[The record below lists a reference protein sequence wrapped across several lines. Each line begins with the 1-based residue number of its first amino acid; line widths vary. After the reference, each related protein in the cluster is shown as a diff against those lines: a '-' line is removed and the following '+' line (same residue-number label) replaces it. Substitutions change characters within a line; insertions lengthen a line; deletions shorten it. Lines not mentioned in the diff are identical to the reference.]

1 MGIDR
6 GRRARIL
13 TTLATAGLLA
23 VVAVFVPPTVGTV
36 HAADDFLR
44 VSADT
49 TYRVDT
55 ADRLVR
61 VRIDLSMTNLRPN
74 TVSRTSLGTTT
85 TRYYFD
91 RFLFAVPAEARSLV
105 STSGGARLAST
116 VRARDGYRAVTVRFP
131 NLFYRASR
139 SIRVEFTL
147 PGGKPRT
154 SNDIRVGPA
163 FTTFTAWAWGDAGRS
178 TVRILLPKGFDDEG
192 YGKDVTQRSRPDRV
206 ELSSGTIRDP
216 DEWYRVVI
224 ADRPSALTDLRIEP
238 DGRGVVIQAWPED
251 TVWRDRVADVLEKG
265 LPVLEEMIG
274 LPWPVSGDLT
284 VSEVHAP
291 LLHGYAGFYD
301 AATDDITMSEDLDDQ
316 TILHEASH
324 AWFNGDLI
332 RDRWIDEGLA
342 EYYADRARQQLG
354 LSDEFAPTTVQPTD
368 TGAFPLNVWPDPARI
383 EDEKAD
389 AQERF
394 GYGAAYTVILR
405 IAQDIGNDGMRA
417 VLAAADAGENPYA
430 GDEGAETTGARSDWR
445 RFLDLV
451 EERGDTE
458 TADDLFSR
466 WVVPPADRGLLR
478 TREAARDAYAALDAA
493 GAEWAVPRG
502 VRAHMSLWRFDDA
515 TKLMDAA
522 EPVLSLRDELADA
535 AADLELQTPPDI
547 EKPFESA
554 ITDKDLDEVEAT
566 IQERLHAATA
576 VVGARGALASPRTP
590 LATLGLLGETPDAG
604 YVAARSALEGGDVA
618 GATAGAA
625 ATMSLLAGAE
635 SIGTTRAIVIA
646 AVVIGLLLLLAF
658 VVLWRRRR
666 RRLATAAGPAPD
678 SGSSV
683 DSAVANA
690 STTLPPTPE
699 PAGVVA
705 PEVASTPSDPARG
718 AEPD

>member
-1 MGIDR
+1 MTIDR
-6 GRRARIL
+6 GRRARGL
-13 TTLATAGLLA
+13 ATLAMAGLLA
-23 VVAVFVPPTVGTV
+23 VVAVFVPPTAATV
-36 HAADDFLR
+36 QAAEDFLR

-55 ADRLVR
+55 GDRLVR
-61 VRIDLSMTNLRPN
+61 VRIDFTMTNLQPN
-74 TVSRTSLGTTT
+74 TVRRTSLGTTT
-85 TRYYFD
+85 TRYYFNQ
-91 RFLFAVPAEARSLV
+91 FLFPVPAEARSLV
-105 STSGGARLAST
+105 STSGGSRLASS

-154 SNDIRVGPA
+154 SSDIRVGSA

-178 TVRILLPKGFDDEG
+178 TVRIALPKGFVDAG
-192 YGKDVTQRSRPDRV
+192 YGKDITQRTRSNGV
-206 ELSSGTIRDP
+206 ELSSGTIREP
-216 DEWYRVVI
+216 DEWYRVVV

-238 DGRGVVIQAWPED
+238 DGRGVVVQAWPED
-251 TVWRDRVADVLEKG
+251 TVWRDRVADVLDKG
-265 LPVLEEMIG
+265 LPVLEELVG

-301 AATDDITMSEDLDDQ
+301 SATDDITMSEELDDQ

-324 AWFNGDLI
+324 AWFNGDLV

-354 LSDEFAPTTVQPTD
+354 LSDEFAPTAVEPTD
-368 TGAFPLNVWPDPARI
+368 TGAFPLNAWPDPGRI
-383 EDEKAD
+383 EDEKTD

-405 IAQDIGNDGMRA
+405 LVQDIGEDGMRA
-417 VLAAADAGENPYA
+417 VLAAADADENAYV
-430 GDEGAETTGARSDWR
+430 GDTGPEKTGAVPDWR

-458 TADDLFSR
+458 TADDLFTK
-466 WVVPPADRGLLR
+466 WVVPPADRTILR
-478 TREAARDAYAALDAA
+478 ERQEARDAYAALDAA

-502 VRAHMSLWRFDDA
+502 VRAYMSLWRFDDA
-515 TKLMDAA
+515 TELMDVT
-522 EPVLSLRDELADA
+522 EPVLSLRDELAGA
-535 AADLELQTPPDI
+535 AADLELQTPSDV
-547 EKPFESA
+547 EQPFEAA

-566 IQERLHAATA
+566 MQERLDAATA
-576 VVGARGALASPRTP
+576 VLGARAALATEPTP
-590 LATLGLLGETPDAG
+590 LAALGLVGETPDAG
-604 YVAARSALEGGDVA
+604 YMAARSALESGDVA
-618 GATAGAA
+618 GAMAGAA
-625 ATMSLLAGAE
+625 TTISLLAGAE

-646 AVVIGLLLLLAF
+646 AVVIGLLLLLAL
-658 VVLWRRRR
+658 VVVWRRRR
-666 RRLATAAGPAPD
+666 RSAVMAGPGPE
-678 SGSSV
+678 
-683 DSAVANA
+683 SAVANA
-690 STTLPPTPE
+690 STTLPATPE

-705 PEVASTPSDPARG
+705 PEVGPTPSQIAPG

>member
-1 MGIDR
+1 MGIER

-13 TTLATAGLLA
+13 AAMATAGLLA
-23 VVAVFVPPTVGTV
+23 VVALFVPSTVGTA
-36 HAADDFLR
+36 HAAEDFLR

-55 ADRLVR
+55 GDRLVR
-61 VRIDLSMTNLRPN
+61 VRIDFTMTNLQSN

-85 TRYYFD
+85 TRYFFD
-91 RFLFAVPAEARSLV
+91 RFLFAVPTEARSLV
-105 STSGGARLAST
+105 STSGGSRLASA

-131 NLFYRASR
+131 GLFYRASR

-154 SNDIRVGPA
+154 SSDIRVGSA
-163 FTTFTAWAWGDAGRS
+163 FTTFTAWAWGDPGRS
-178 TVRILLPKGFDDEG
+178 TVRIALPKGFVDAG
-192 YGKDVTQRSRPDRV
+192 YGKDITQRTRSNGV
-206 ELSSGTIRDP
+206 ELSSGTIREP
-216 DEWYRVVI
+216 DEWYRVVV

-238 DGRGVVIQAWPED
+238 DGRGVVVQAWPED
-251 TVWRDRVADVLEKG
+251 TVWRDRVADVLDKG
-265 LPVLEEMIG
+265 LPVLEELVG
-274 LPWPVSGDLT
+274 LPWPVTGDLT

-301 AATDDITMSEDLDDQ
+301 ASTDDITMSEVLDDQ

-354 LSDEFAPTTVQPTD
+354 LSDEFAPSAVEPTD
-368 TGAFPLNVWPDPARI
+368 AGAFPLDAWPDPGRI
-383 EDEKAD
+383 EDEKTD

-405 IAQDIGNDGMRA
+405 LVEQIGEDGMRA
-417 VLAAADAGENPYA
+417 VLAAADADENPYA
-430 GDEGAETTGARSDWR
+430 GDTGPERTSAASNWR

-451 EERGDTE
+451 EERGGTE
-458 TADDLFSR
+458 TADDLFGR
-466 WVVPPADRGLLR
+466 WVVRPADRTILR
-478 TREAARDAYAALDAA
+478 ERQEARDAYAALDAA

-502 VRAHMSLWRFDDA
+502 VRASMSLWRFADA
-515 TKLMDAA
+515 RALMDVT
-522 EPVLSLRDELADA
+522 EPVLSLRDELHGA
-535 AADLELQTPPDI
+535 AAELELQTPSDV
-547 EKPFESA
+547 EQPFEAA
-554 ITDKDLDEVEAT
+554 ITDKDLAKVQAT
-566 IQERLHAATA
+566 MQERLDAATA
-576 VVGARGALASPRTP
+576 VLGARAALATERTP
-590 LATLGLLGETPDAG
+590 LATLGLVGETPDAG
-604 YVAARSALEGGDVA
+604 YVAARSALESGDVA
-618 GATAGAA
+618 GATTGAA
-625 ATMSLLAGAE
+625 TTVSLLAGAE

-658 VVLWRRRR
+658 VVMWRRRR
-666 RRLATAAGPAPD
+666 RRLTPGSAA
-678 SGSSV
+678 
-683 DSAVANA
+683 ANA
-690 STTLPPTPE
+690 STTLPATPE

-705 PEVASTPSDPARG
+705 PEVGPTPSQIAPG

>member
-6 GRRARIL
+6 GGRARL
-13 TTLATAGLLA
+13 LATMATAGLLA
-23 VVAVFVPPTVGTV
+23 VVAVFVPSTAATVQ
-36 HAADDFLR
+36 AAEDHLR

-55 ADRLVR
+55 GDRLVR
-61 VRIDLSMTNLRPN
+61 VRIDFTMTNLQPN
-74 TVSRTSLGTTT
+74 TVRRTSLGTTT
-85 TRYYFD
+85 TRYFFD
-91 RFLFAVPAEARSLV
+91 RFLFAVPTEARSLV
-105 STSGGARLAST
+105 STSGGSRLASS
-116 VRARDGYRAVTVRFP
+116 VRVRDGFRAVTVRFP
-131 NLFYRASR
+131 GLFYRASR

-154 SNDIRVGPA
+154 SSDIRVGSA

-178 TVRILLPKGFDDEG
+178 TVRISLPKGFVDAG
-192 YGKDVTQRSRPDRV
+192 YGKDITQRTRSNAV
-206 ELSSGTIRDP
+206 ELSSGTIREP
-216 DEWYRVVI
+216 DEWYRVVV
-224 ADRPSALTDLRIEP
+224 ADRSSALTDLRIEP
-238 DGRGVVIQAWPED
+238 DGRGVVVQAWPED
-251 TVWRDRVADVLEKG
+251 TVWRDRVADVLGKG

-301 AATDDITMSEDLDDQ
+301 TSTDDITMSEVLDDQ

-342 EYYADRARQQLG
+342 EYYADRARQELG
-354 LSDEFAPTTVQPTD
+354 LSDEFAPTAVEPTD
-368 TGAFPLNVWPDPARI
+368 TGAFPLNAWPDPGRI
-383 EDEKAD
+383 EDEKTD

-405 IAQDIGNDGMRA
+405 LVQEIGEDGMRA
-417 VLAAADAGENPYA
+417 VLAAADADENPYA
-430 GDEGAETTGARSDWR
+430 GDTGPEKTGAVSDWR

-458 TADDLFSR
+458 TADDLFGK
-466 WVVPPADRGLLR
+466 WVVSPADRTMLR
-478 TREAARDAYAALDAA
+478 ERQEARDAYAALDAA
-493 GAEWAVPRG
+493 GAGWAVPRG
-502 VRAHMSLWRFDDA
+502 VRAYMSLWRFDDA
-515 TKLMDAA
+515 TELMDVT
-522 EPVLSLRDELADA
+522 EPLLSLRDELAGT
-535 AADLELQTPPDI
+535 AADLGLQTPSDV
-547 EKPFESA
+547 EQPFEEA
-554 ITDKDLDEVEAT
+554 ITDKDLDEVET
-566 IQERLHAATA
+566 TMQGRLDAATA
-576 VVGARGALASPRTP
+576 VLGARAALAGERTP
-590 LATLGLLGETPDAG
+590 LVTLGLVGETPDAG
-604 YVAARSALEGGDVA
+604 YVAARSALEGGDVT

-625 ATMSLLAGAE
+625 TTMALLAGAE

-658 VVLWRRRR
+658 VVMWRRRR
-666 RRLATAAGPAPD
+666 HRLAASSAA
-678 SGSSV
+678 
-683 DSAVANA
+683 ANA
-690 STTLPPTPE
+690 STTLPATPE

-705 PEVASTPSDPARG
+705 PQVGPTPSQIAPG

>member
-1 MGIDR
+1 M
-6 GRRARIL
+6 
-13 TTLATAGLLA
+13 AGLLA
-23 VVAVFVPPTVGTV
+23 LVGVFVPPTAGTV
-36 HAADDFLR
+36 RAADDFLR

-55 ADRLVR
+55 GDRLVR
-61 VRIDLSMTNLRPN
+61 VRIDFSMTNLRPN
-74 TVSRTSLGTTT
+74 TVRRTSLGTTT

-91 RFLFAVPAEARSLV
+91 RLLFAVPVEARSLV
-105 STSGGARLAST
+105 STSGGARLSSAG
-116 VRARDGYRAVTVRFP
+116 RARDGYRAVTVRFP

-154 SNDIRVGPA
+154 TNDIRVGSA

-178 TVRILLPKGFDDEG
+178 TVRIFLPKGFVEAG
-192 YGKDVTQRSRPDRV
+192 YGKDITQRTKPDRV

-224 ADRPSALTDLRIEP
+224 ADRSSALTDLRIEP
-238 DGRGVVIQAWPED
+238 DGRGVVVKAWPED

-274 LPWPVSGDLT
+274 LPWPINGDLT
-284 VSEVHAP
+284 ISEVHTP

-301 AATDDITMSEDLDDQ
+301 SATDDITMSEDLDDQ

-324 AWFNGDLI
+324 AWFNGDLV

-354 LSDEFAPTTVQPTD
+354 LSDEFAPTAVQPTD
-368 TGAFPLNVWPDPARI
+368 TGAFALNAWPDPGRI
-383 EDEKAD
+383 DDEKTD

-405 IAQDIGNDGMRA
+405 IAKDIGDDGMRA

-430 GDEGAETTGARSDWR
+430 GDQGGEKTGARADWR

-451 EERGDTE
+451 EERGDTD
-458 TADDLFSR
+458 TADDLFGQ
-466 WVVPPADRGLLR
+466 WVVQPADRALLR
-478 TREAARDAYAALDAA
+478 TREAAREAYAALDAS
-493 GAEWAVPRG
+493 GDEWAVPRG

-515 TKLMDAA
+515 TELIDAA
-522 EPVLSLRDELADA
+522 EPVLALRDELAVA
-535 AADLELQTPPDI
+535 AADLVLKTPSDI
-547 EKPFESA
+547 EEPFESA
-554 ITDKDLDEVEAT
+554 ISDKDLDEVEAT
-566 IQERLHAATA
+566 IQERLDAAAA
-576 VVGARGALASPRTP
+576 VLSARGALAGERTP
-590 LATLGLLGETPDAG
+590 LAALGLLGETPDAG
-604 YVAARSALEGGDVA
+604 YVTARSALEGGDVA

-646 AVVIGLLLLLAF
+646 AVVIGLLLLMAF
-658 VVLWRRRR
+658 VVVWRRRR
-666 RRLATAAGPAPD
+666 RARLAPVAGAAAE
-678 SGSSV
+678 
-683 DSAVANA
+683 SALLNA
-690 STTLPPTPE
+690 STTLPATPE
-699 PAGVVA
+699 PARVAA
-705 PEVASTPSDPARG
+705 PEVASTPSHTPPG